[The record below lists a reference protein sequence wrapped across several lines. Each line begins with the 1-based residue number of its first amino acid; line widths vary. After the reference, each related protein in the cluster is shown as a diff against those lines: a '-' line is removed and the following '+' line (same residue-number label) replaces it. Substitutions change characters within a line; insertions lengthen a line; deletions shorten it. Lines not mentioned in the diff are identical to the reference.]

1 MLRKKE
7 TRGRGARYG
16 ALAGLLSVFLM
27 CVITMLASGVYSAVF
42 TGTSLGENIFDII
55 GSMLF
60 VIFGLFFYALLFG
73 GFLAIPFGAIAG
85 FVLTTDPKAKPR

>member
-1 MLRKKE
+1 MLKKQE

-27 CVITMLASGVYSAVF
+27 CAGTILLSGVYGVF
-42 TGTSLGENIFDII
+42 KGDSVNAKSFLVDAPLVTL
-55 GSMLF
+55 
-60 VIFGLFFYALLFG
+60 GLFYYAIIFG

-85 FVLTTDPKAKPR
+85 FVLTTDPKTKPR